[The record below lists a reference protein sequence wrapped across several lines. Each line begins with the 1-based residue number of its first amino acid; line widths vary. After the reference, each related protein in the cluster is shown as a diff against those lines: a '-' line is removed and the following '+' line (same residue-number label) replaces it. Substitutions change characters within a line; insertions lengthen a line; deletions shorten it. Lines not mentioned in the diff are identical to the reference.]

1 MTVRVL
7 LFARYQEAAGRG
19 VIEVEVPEGA
29 TIGAVWEAIRERVP
43 ALRGENAPLM
53 ALDRAYAS
61 PDQPVGRSRE
71 VAFFPA
77 VSGG

>member
-7 LFARYQEAAGRG
+7 LFARYQEAAGRP
-19 VIEVEVPEGA
+19 ELRLDLPEGA
-29 TIGAVWEAIRERVP
+29 TLAEVWAEVRRNVP
-43 ALRGENAPLM
+43 RLQAETTPLM
-53 ALDRAYAS
+53 AIDRAYAPAATVVPS
-61 PDQPVGRSRE
+61 GSE